1 LQDSL
6 AGMRAFPEAE
16 LDTATDGGSAENGV
30 AEPGMVVTVYYHD
43 TGAIDTFLLGAGDD
57 DITVHSIRSPLGQAI
72 AGARPGEQRTYTMPK
87 ENTRNVTLLHAVPY
101 GAHIAK
107 RAGSQDG
114 PLRNTCSGHRTDAST
129 QQQSNPFWTTALCTA
144 I

>member
-1 LQDSL
+1 
-6 AGMRAFPEAE
+6 MRAFPEPG
-16 LDTATDGGSAENGV
+16 LDTATDGGPAENGV

-57 DITVHSIRSPLGQAI
+57 DIAVHSIRSPLGQAI

-87 ENTRNVTLLHAVPY
+87 ENTRNVTLLHAVPF
-101 GAHIAK
+101 GTHIAK
-107 RAGSQDG
+107 RVGSQDG
-114 PLRNTCSGHRTDAST
+114 PLRNTCSGHRTGVST
-129 QQQSNPFWTTALCTA
+129 LQQSNPFWTTELCTA